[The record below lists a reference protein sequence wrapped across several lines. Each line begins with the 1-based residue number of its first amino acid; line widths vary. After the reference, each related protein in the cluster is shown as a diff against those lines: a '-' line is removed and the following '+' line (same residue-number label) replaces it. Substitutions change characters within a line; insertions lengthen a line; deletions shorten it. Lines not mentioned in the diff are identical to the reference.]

1 MEKKKYPIGPEF
13 YTLYEEIGQGVS
25 ASVLRAL
32 CVPLNEIVA
41 IKILDFE
48 RDNCDLHYNST
59 MPRLSLNKP
68 NLFRRMNLTVLI
80 VMSNDYLADEVAWCG
95 CSCNLVMT
103 LFCVAVVAFSV

>member
-1 MEKKKYPIGPEF
+1 MREMEKKKYPIGPEF

-48 RDNCDLHYNST
+48 RDNCDLVI
-59 MPRLSLNKP
+59 SLICPFFLLNFFDVRFGFEQEQWYHGSKL
-68 NLFRRMNLTVLI
+68 LF
-80 VMSNDYLADEVAWCG
+80 
-95 CSCNLVMT
+95 
-103 LFCVAVVAFSV
+103 